1 MLSHF
6 FSAGSPRNQQRC
18 GLMLGFHFAL
28 LVNFCVGA
36 SSEGSGPG
44 QLPPE
49 TKGSLTAR
57 ARVADRASWGRAGP
71 RGTQDLSSPTRDR
84 TQAPCLRNLGFK
96 QHETARKVP
105 NGLLC
110 KLSCAFSSAGSPGL
124 HKLFSSCGK
133 RGLLPDR
140 GAGFSLWRLQGGGF
154 SRGPRAVWLSG
165 LAVLW
170 HAGSSWI
177 MDQKTCVSCAGRRIC
192 HH

>member
-1 MLSHF
+1 
-6 FSAGSPRNQQRC
+6 
-18 GLMLGFHFAL
+18 MLGFHFAL
-28 LVNFCVGA
+28 LVNFCVRA

-49 TKGSLTAR
+49 TKGSPTAR
-57 ARVADRASWGRAGP
+57 ARAADRASWGRAGP
-71 RGTQDLSSPTRDR
+71 RGTQDLSSLTRDQ
-84 TQAPCLRNLGFK
+84 TQAPCLRSLRFK

-110 KLSCAFSSAGSPGL
+110 KLSCAFSSAGAPGL

-133 RGLLPDR
+133 RGLLPDS
-140 GAGFSLWRLQGGGF
+140 GAGYSLWRLQGGGF

-177 MDQKTCVSCAGRRIC
+177 MDQKTCVSCTGRRIC